1 MASRFLLKRVY
12 EQAGLELEHGAE
24 AGPLT
29 LRFRNQDGE
38 VVAEGEAPPLPHL
51 VFEHSDGRGGMCW
64 SQAPLPID
72 VQDAP
77 KEAVS
82 VELLADGAVIGTAD
96 APVMALSA
104 IRPPQQS
111 QAIRGSSGWHLRI
124 ISERFAAPARFFD
137 ACAQLAAR
145 MEELEPFRRPGMR
158 WRVSAHFWPSTG
170 PAGLFRTFD
179 PPAGDRRVFGEDQ
192 VLAKAFLDSLGSR
205 DMGLVLV
212 DSQRRGGAG
221 GVGEFWPSWSTIVS
235 ELNET
240 WEDVTLH
247 ELGHAFGLADEYE
260 ANDLTVAEPTPLEPN
275 VAQSF
280 AMLPALWSDL
290 HNAPSPR
297 PTSSQQPPTG
307 GWPPDTV
314 GTFKGARYRPDRFR
328 PSQTCRMR
336 QANDQFCPVCTEL
349 IAARLQG

>member
-1 MASRFLLKRVY
+1 MASRFLLKRTY
-12 EQAGLELEHGAE
+12 EPAVFEHAAGTER
-24 AGPLT
+24 LT
-29 LRFRNQDGE
+29 LRFRDGTGA
-38 VVAEGEAPPLPHL
+38 VIAESDAPPPATL
-51 VFEHSDGRGGMCW
+51 VFEHGDGQGGMRW
-64 SQAPLPID
+64 SQAPLPIN

-77 KEAVS
+77 EDAVS
-82 VELLADGAVIGTAD
+82 VELLSDGTVIGSAD
-96 APVMALSA
+96 APVLATAA
-104 IRPPQQS
+104 IPPPQQS
-111 QAIRGSSGWHLRI
+111 KPIHGNSGWHLRI
-124 ISERFAAPARFFD
+124 ISERFAAPNRFFA
-137 ACAQLAAR
+137 ACEHLAGR
-145 MEELEPFRRPGMR
+145 MKGLDPFSRAGMR
-158 WRVSAHFWPSTG
+158 WRITAHFWPSSG
-170 PAGLFRTFD
+170 PGGLFRTFD
-179 PPAGDRRVFGEDQ
+179 PPPGDRRVFGEDQ

-212 DSQRRGGAG
+212 DSPRRGGAG

-235 ELNET
+235 EPNET

-260 ANDLTVAEPTPLEPN
+260 ADDLTVAEPTPLEPN

-297 PTSSQQPPTG
+297 PTSSQQPPAG
-307 GWPPDTV
+307 GWPPGTV

-336 QANDQFCPVCTEL
+336 QANHQFCPVCTEL
-349 IAARLQG
+349 IAAKLQA